1 MVWSVLW
8 SAHAGA
14 ASDIAATTPTAT
26 TVVNLRSM
34 RVLISGE
41 GEGDGDVQP
50 LGRLGDALVEPVLT
64 AARGRLARFG
74 TVGALEQAAG
84 LLVGEDGAPLSPWQT
99 GESTMCVLQIVACN
113 GAGRALGLVGTSVA
127 APMGVDQA
135 DHRQAD
141 RQSSVRPGCSWW
153 AGASM

>member
-50 LGRLGDALVEPVLT
+50 LGCLGDALVEPVL
-64 AARGRLARFG
+64 AGVVRV
-74 TVGALEQAAG
+74 VGALEQAVG
-84 LLVGEDGAPLSPWQT
+84 LLPGEDGGAA
-99 GESTMCVLQIVACN
+99 VAMG
-113 GAGRALGLVGTSVA
+113 GAEVDLG
-127 APMGVDQA
+127 Q
-135 DHRQAD
+135 
-141 RQSSVRPGCSWW
+141 
-153 AGASM
+153 